1 MMLKTNELENELS
14 AIKSIGDIVKESYE
28 IRDKLIPLMGE
39 LRKVADEAETM
50 TASKYWPFPTYGDLL
65 FGVK

>member
-1 MMLKTNELENELS
+1 MSKTNELEGELS
-14 AIKSIGDIVKESYE
+14 SIKFIGYITKESYE
-28 IRDKLIPLMGE
+28 IRDKLIPLMAE

>member
-1 MMLKTNELENELS
+1 MSKTNELEGELTTV
-14 AIKSIGDIVKESYE
+14 KSISDIIKESYE
-28 IRDKLIPLMGE
+28 IRDNLIPLMTD

-50 TASKYWPFPTYGDLL
+50 TAAKYWPFPTYGELL